1 MDLAGY
7 PPTMASTTDRAAR
20 VATTVVFF
28 LTGAVIAAWST
39 RIPAIQERLHL
50 TPAALSVRSPIGC
63 ARGTNAG
70 SAWPWWDTASRTARG
85 LRPCSIRTAFGVVHA
100 REEAGDDH
108 DAPLG

>member
-7 PPTMASTTDRAAR
+7 RPTMASTTDRAAR

-28 LTGAVIAAWST
+28 LTGAV
-39 RIPAIQERLHL
+39 IPAIQERLHL

-63 ARGTNAG
+63 ARGTNTG

-108 DAPLG
+108 EAPLG